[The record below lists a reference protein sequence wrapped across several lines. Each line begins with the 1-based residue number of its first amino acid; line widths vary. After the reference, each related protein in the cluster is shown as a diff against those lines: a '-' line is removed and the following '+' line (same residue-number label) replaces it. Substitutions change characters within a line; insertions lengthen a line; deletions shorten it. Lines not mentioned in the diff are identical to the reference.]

1 MDSGNHVASLNE
13 YAQRRRLSLGYNFL
27 GSDGPDHN
35 KTFTMRAVID
45 GNLYPNGVGKT
56 KKDAKQD
63 AAKNALT
70 HLLEI
75 GNQAPVE
82 PSVNAAE
89 ASAAAAHQTPPR
101 SINYICWLN
110 EYGQK
115 NRVDVRAVESAGVGA
130 NQCCHYVVDDKT
142 YPSATGAT
150 KREAKER
157 AAKLAH
163 DEICRSENTQTPT
176 SSTVPKDDG
185 ASPMLSARSAARTS
199 DESSPQ
205 STSGSTSDSIVFAHS
220 SNSSGAQMSLGFSE
234 VGASSSESYS
244 SSPRMQRYPNSSGV
258 GTASPSPSMEEL
270 CRETDRLKVQTGDGQ
285 YAKRPSPHRQDVNQK
300 KKNETFPSRSF
311 TADFDTIQE
320 ISSGAYGCVF
330 KAREKLLEKDF
341 AVKIVLH
348 QKKSLEE
355 VLTLSDLLHSNVIRY
370 FTCWTEDSGYQW
382 KDLVG
387 RGSTFLS
394 ANNSKFLYIQMELCE
409 TKTLEDW
416 IQEKNTESLT
426 DLERREQSL
435 HIADQ
440 IFSGVEYIHFMKR
453 IHRDLKPANILFG
466 LEGQVK
472 IGDFGLVTRDDLLNK
487 TTYAGTPN
495 YMAPEQ
501 KTGQTYNRKVDIYAL
516 GLVFLE
522 LLWKLPTGHERAEVF
537 EKAKRQK
544 FPPEFTGRF
553 LSEVQIIKSMLSEKP
568 EERPEASEVRAKL
581 KRRAER
587 RLQED
592 MTV

>member
-163 DEICRSENTQTPT
+163 DEICPSENTQTPT

-220 SNSSGAQMSLGFSE
+220 SNSSGAQ
-234 VGASSSESYS
+234 
-244 SSPRMQRYPNSSGV
+244 
-258 GTASPSPSMEEL
+258 L

>member
-1 MDSGNHVASLNE
+1 MDSRNHVASLNE
-13 YAQRRRLSLGYNFL
+13 YAQRRRLPLSYDFL

-35 KTFTMRAVID
+35 KTFTMRAVIG

-70 HLLEI
+70 HLLEN
-75 GNQAPVE
+75 GNQDPVE

-89 ASAAAAHQTPPR
+89 ASAAAAHQTTPR
-101 SINYICWLN
+101 SINYISWLN

-163 DEICRSENTQTPT
+163 DEIGSSENTQSPT

-185 ASPMLSARSAARTS
+185 ASPMLSARSAARTLN
-199 DESSPQ
+199 ESSPQ

-220 SNSSGAQMSLGFSE
+220 SNSSGAQTSSGFSE
-234 VGASSSESYS
+234 VGASS
-244 SSPRMQRYPNSSGV
+244 RMQRYPNISGV
-258 GTASPSPSMEEL
+258 GTASPSPSMEE
-270 CRETDRLKVQTGDGQ
+270 
-285 YAKRPSPHRQDVNQK
+285 DVNQK
-300 KKNETFPSRSF
+300 KKNETSSSRSF
-311 TADFDTIQE
+311 TADFDTIQN

-330 KAREKLLEKDF
+330 KAREKLLEKDC

-348 QKKSLEE
+348 LKKSLQE
-355 VLTLSDLLHSNVIRY
+355 VLTLSELLHPNVVRY

-382 KDLVG
+382 EDLVG
-387 RGSTFLS
+387 RDSSFLS
-394 ANNSKFLYIQMELCE
+394 SNNSKFLYIQMELCD
-409 TKTLEDW
+409 TKTLKDW

-426 DLERREQSL
+426 DLKRGEQSL
-435 HIADQ
+435 HIAEQ
-440 IFSGVEYIHFMKR
+440 IFSGVEYIHLKKK

-472 IGDFGLVTRDDLLNK
+472 IGDFGLVTGDDTLNK
-487 TTYAGTPN
+487 TTYVGTPN

-501 KTGQTYNRKVDIYAL
+501 KTGRTYDRKVDIYAL

-522 LLWKLPTGHERAEVF
+522 LLWKLPTGHEKVEVF
-537 EKAKRQK
+537 EKAKRQE
-544 FPPEFTGRF
+544 FPPEFARRF
-553 LSEVQIIKSMLSEKP
+553 FSEVQIIKSMLSKEPK
-568 EERPEASEVRAKL
+568 ERPEASAVRAKL

-587 RLQED
+587 RQQD

>member
-1 MDSGNHVASLNE
+1 MC
-13 YAQRRRLSLGYNFL
+13 F
-27 GSDGPDHN
+27 
-35 KTFTMRAVID
+35 TF
-45 GNLYPNGVGKT
+45 Y
-56 KKDAKQD
+56 
-63 AAKNALT
+63 
-70 HLLEI
+70 
-75 GNQAPVE
+75 
-82 PSVNAAE
+82 
-89 ASAAAAHQTPPR
+89 
-101 SINYICWLN
+101 
-110 EYGQK
+110 
-115 NRVDVRAVESAGVGA
+115 
-130 NQCCHYVVDDKT
+130 
-142 YPSATGAT
+142 
-150 KREAKER
+150 
-157 AAKLAH
+157 
-163 DEICRSENTQTPT
+163 
-176 SSTVPKDDG
+176 
-185 ASPMLSARSAARTS
+185 
-199 DESSPQ
+199 
-205 STSGSTSDSIVFAHS
+205 
-220 SNSSGAQMSLGFSE
+220 
-234 VGASSSESYS
+234 
-244 SSPRMQRYPNSSGV
+244 
-258 GTASPSPSMEEL
+258 
-270 CRETDRLKVQTGDGQ
+270 
-285 YAKRPSPHRQDVNQK
+285 
-300 KKNETFPSRSF
+300 SF

-382 KDLVG
+382 KDLVDSNVIFSFY
-387 RGSTFLS
+387 RS

-522 LLWKLPTGHERAEVF
+522 LLWKLPTGHERAEVSVSYDSVSF
-537 EKAKRQK
+537 SDYRK
-544 FPPEFTGRF
+544 TY
-553 LSEVQIIKSMLSEKP
+553 V
-568 EERPEASEVRAKL
+568 
-581 KRRAER
+581 
-587 RLQED
+587 
-592 MTV
+592 